1 MGWFGNPTYNGICH
15 DVERMTPTLARP
27 VKPYYTEA
35 EVAEQLGVSV
45 DRLRS
50 IIQEKIMTAD
60 DDARTAL
67 GVTFQPPDLLLLRL
81 LVAQAGAG
89 EPQG

>member
-1 MGWFGNPTYNGICH
+1 MNPT
-15 DVERMTPTLARP
+15 LSRP
-27 VKPYYTEA
+27 VKSFYTEA

-50 IIQEKIMTAD
+50 IIQERIMTAE
-60 DDARTAL
+60 DDARNAL
-67 GVTFQPPDLLLLRL
+67 GVTFQPSDLLLLRL
-81 LVAQAGAG
+81 LASQATDR

>member
-1 MGWFGNPTYNGICH
+1 
-15 DVERMTPTLARP
+15 
-27 VKPYYTEA
+27 
-35 EVAEQLGVSV
+35 
-45 DRLRS
+45 
-50 IIQEKIMTAD
+50 MTAD